1 MIKKLISIVI
11 PVYNSEKYL
20 EKCICSILNQTYTN
34 IEVILVDD
42 GSTDASPQIC
52 DDFVQRDK
60 RVKALHIPNGGVSI
74 ARNVG
79 IGQVTGEYLVFVD
92 SDDYVDEDY
101 LEALLQGTQENN
113 ADLCVS
119 SLYPEN
125 IRASFDLSITP
136 EYTRELLFLLENHLL
151 FGPFIKL
158 YRASIIKDH
167 RILFPEGISYGEDL
181 IFNLDYL
188 RIIDRI
194 FYINYCGY
202 HYVSDNT
209 ESLSRK
215 VRWNLFDNE
224 MMLHQK
230 LIDWLKEKHL
240 WTESFQKYMAD
251 RIFDTSYN
259 ALMLF
264 YRSDCTASVKESYS
278 QIKRIVEDPLLHV
291 LLPLADTG
299 GYAKWAIKGLEN
311 RKAILLTTLAMI
323 RRRN

>member
-194 FYINYCGY
+194 SYINYCGY

-230 LIDWLKEKHL
+230 LIDWLKEKNL
-240 WTESFQKYMAD
+240 WTEPFQKYVAN
-251 RIFDTSYN
+251 RVLDTSYN
-259 ALMLF
+259 GLMLF
-264 YRSDCTASVKESYS
+264 FRSDCTASVKGTYF
-278 QIKRIVEDPLLHV
+278 KVKNIVENPLLRKM
-291 LLPLADTG
+291 LPLADTHK
-299 GYAKWAIKGLEN
+299 YAGWIVSGMRN
-311 RKAILLTTLAMI
+311 RNAMLLTMLSVP
-323 RRRN
+323 RRR

>member
-1 MIKKLISIVI
+1 MAQKIVSVIVPIYNSQEYLRKCVQSIVDQSY
-11 PVYNSEKYL
+11 P
-20 EKCICSILNQTYTN
+20 N

-42 GSTDASPQIC
+42 GSSDGSPQIC
-52 DDFVQRDK
+52 DDFAAQDH
-60 RVKALHIPNGGVSI
+60 RVKAIHIPNGGVSN
-74 ARNVG
+74 ARNLGVQHAEG
-79 IGQVTGEYLVFVD
+79 AYIAFVD

-101 LEALLQGTQENN
+101 LEALLQGAQENN

-125 IRASFDLSITP
+125 VRASFDLSITP

-158 YRASIIKDH
+158 YRTSIIKKN

-194 FYINYCGY
+194 SYINYCGY
-202 HYVSDNT
+202 HYVSENT

-230 LIDWLKEKHL
+230 LMDWLKEKNL
-240 WTESFQKYMAD
+240 WTEPFQKYVAN
-251 RIFDTSYN
+251 RVFDTSYN
-259 ALMLF
+259 GLMLF
-264 YRSDCTASVKESYS
+264 FRSDCTASVKETYF
-278 QIKRIVEDPLLHV
+278 KVKNIVENPLLRKM
-291 LLPLADTG
+291 LPLADTDK
-299 GYAKWAIKGLEN
+299 YAGWIVSGMKN
-311 RKAILLTTLAMI
+311 RNAMLLTMLSI
-323 RRRN
+323 PRRR